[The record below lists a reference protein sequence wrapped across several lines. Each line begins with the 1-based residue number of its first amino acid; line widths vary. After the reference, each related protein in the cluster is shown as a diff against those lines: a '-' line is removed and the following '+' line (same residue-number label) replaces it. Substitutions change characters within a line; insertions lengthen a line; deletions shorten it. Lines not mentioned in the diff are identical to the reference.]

1 MLLLVLFND
10 FLYTLLFS
18 EVTREYMFLVMLMQ
32 DEKIIDKILS
42 FDKIIVKKCNILLIY
57 MYKLNVYN

>member
-1 MLLLVLFND
+1 MI
-10 FLYTLLFS
+10 FLYTLLLS

-42 FDKIIVKKCNILLIY
+42 FDKIIVKKCNILLIC